1 VGGCKEKGWWTVG
14 IGDASPGTCLLG
26 VERREERA
34 FLALVGEASLNTVLE
49 KRSWTLSMLLT
60 ALLGTAGEG
69 AERRDSVSRFIDFVV
84 FRVSVRTGAAVSLL
98 VVRGLGHSQL

>member
-1 VGGCKEKGWWTVG
+1 
-14 IGDASPGTCLLG
+14 
-26 VERREERA
+26 
-34 FLALVGEASLNTVLE
+34 
-49 KRSWTLSMLLT
+49 MLLT